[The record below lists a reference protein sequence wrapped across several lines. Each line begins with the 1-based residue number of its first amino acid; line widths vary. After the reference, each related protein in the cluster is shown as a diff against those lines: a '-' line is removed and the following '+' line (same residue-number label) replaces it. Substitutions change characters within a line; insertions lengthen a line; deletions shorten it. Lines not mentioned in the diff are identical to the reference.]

1 MASSEEDASE
11 AAEKKCKYCKN
22 GVEKVCVKCYTCKVK
37 YHHSCSLRLTGM
49 LVISGSK
56 SLIQCPTCA
65 KNGRDEDVNKAVK
78 EAIMPKDQEIEALK
92 YKLADIESAKAQE
105 TQQSKSTAD
114 KNTNPNNMVCCQNG
128 ESLEICNNS
137 KLLKKDVECFNR
149 ECTLL
154 KSRIN
159 DLEYISDLQKVVIS
173 SYEGKSRKM
182 QDIEVDK
189 HPPLSPPHVN
199 TQTLG
204 VATHPW
210 QTPVPAGYLST
221 STVSGTQTNNYTMTT
236 MKNGNSVG
244 SSFASAVRRQ
254 NLTPAVSA
262 VTSTGNK
269 TIKTQSR
276 RMRTAGSPPKEET

>member
-1 MASSEEDASE
+1 
-11 AAEKKCKYCKN
+11 
-22 GVEKVCVKCYTCKVK
+22 
-37 YHHSCSLRLTGM
+37 
-49 LVISGSK
+49 
-56 SLIQCPTCA
+56 
-65 KNGRDEDVNKAVK
+65 
-78 EAIMPKDQEIEALK
+78 
-92 YKLADIESAKAQE
+92 
-105 TQQSKSTAD
+105 
-114 KNTNPNNMVCCQNG
+114 
-128 ESLEICNNS
+128 
-137 KLLKKDVECFNR
+137 
-149 ECTLL
+149 
-154 KSRIN
+154 
-159 DLEYISDLQKVVIS
+159 
-173 SYEGKSRKM
+173 M